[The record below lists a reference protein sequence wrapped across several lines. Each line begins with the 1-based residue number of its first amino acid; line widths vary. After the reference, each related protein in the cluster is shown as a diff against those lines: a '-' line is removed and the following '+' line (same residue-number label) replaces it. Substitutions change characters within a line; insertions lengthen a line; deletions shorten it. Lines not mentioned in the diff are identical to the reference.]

1 MEVAVRSQLVHTRHF
16 NRNVAEAYE
25 IVCEDEYGYRWTLN
39 RFATIE
45 KWEADKK
52 LSQIQAHLNKGGA
65 LNLLDHWST
74 TEPRYGSEAY
84 CSMNDC

>member
-1 MEVAVRSQLVHTRHF
+1 MEVAVRSQLVHIGHF

-39 RFATIE
+39 RFATLE
-45 KWEADKK
+45 KEEADRK
-52 LSQIQAHLNKGGA
+52 LGQIQAHLNNGGN
-65 LNLLDHWST
+65 LNLDHWTT

-84 CSMNDC
+84 CSMNEF